1 MSNASMSARDTR
13 HVFGSDSEPTEMEM
27 RVALAIYERKTVMP
41 NGELHLMK
49 KKPWGKLESI
59 SRVKYMNDAR
69 AAIRAMREPT
79 TEMLREAGMVV
90 AGNTEAHATV
100 WETMI
105 HAASPQEE

>member
-1 MSNASMSARDTR
+1 MTR
-13 HVFGSDSEPTEMEM
+13 APTEMET
-27 RVALAIYERKTVMP
+27 RVAEAIKSADYS
-41 NGELHLMK
+41 
-49 KKPWGKLESI
+49 KPTGGLGATYLSL
-59 SRVKYMNDAR
+59 AR

-105 HAASPQEE
+105 DAASPQEE